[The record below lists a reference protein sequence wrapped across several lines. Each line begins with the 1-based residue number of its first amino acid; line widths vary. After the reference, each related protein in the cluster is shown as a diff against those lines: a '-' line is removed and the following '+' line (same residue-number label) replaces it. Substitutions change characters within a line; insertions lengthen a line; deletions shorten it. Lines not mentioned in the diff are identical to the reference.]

1 MGAGQQLV
9 QQKSQRMDVRRCRGF
24 LAAQLARGIGARVI
38 GTASAAN
45 HQKLQDIGVTPV
57 AYGEGLIERVRE
69 VAADGVSAVA
79 DFVGGA
85 QCQLVET
92 LAEAVARIV
101 VTEFGVP
108 WTRVSVA
115 KPGAVQGS
123 REVGVTIERTTE
135 AYG

>member
-1 MGAGQQLV
+1 MDITFVRDLRVETVIGIWEWERRTKQVVRIDLDMAC
-9 QQKSQRMDVRRCRGF
+9 DVRR
-24 LAAQLARGIGARVI
+24 AAATDRIDQAL
-38 GTASAAN
+38 N
-45 HQKLQDIGVTPV
+45 YK
-57 AYGEGLIERVRE
+57 E
-69 VAADGVSAVA
+69 VAERVA